1 MNRREFTV
9 EAALMLL
16 GGATIS
22 ISGCGGGSGG
32 ATANPAAAS
41 IPLTD
46 AQGTIASNHG
56 HAAVVTA
63 AQLGAGGG
71 LELDIRGTSSHGHM
85 LALSAGEVATI
96 RGGGR
101 VEKESAGSSHTHTVV
116 FNG

>member
-22 ISGCGGGSGG
+22 ISGCGG
-32 ATANPAAAS
+32 ANPAAS
-41 IPLTD
+41 SPPLVD
-46 AQGTIASNHG
+46 VVGAVSSNHG
-56 HAAVVTA
+56 HAAVITA

-85 LALSAGEVATI
+85 LSLSAGELASI
-96 RGGGR
+96 RAGGR
-101 VEKESAGSSHTHTVV
+101 VEKDSSGNHTHTVV